1 MLVGDRMTE
10 RPITVTEDT
19 PVDRALRLMRDEKV
33 RRFPVLDKRGKP
45 VGIVSEKD
53 LLTVSPSPATSL
65 SMYEIPYLLS
75 KIKVRDTMA
84 KDVISVTED
93 TPLEEAARIMADNK
107 IGGLP
112 VTRDGKL
119 VGIIT
124 ETDLFKVFL
133 EMLGAREAAVR
144 LSMLIPERKGTLAKI
159 AGRVAELGG
168 NILALGTIMG
178 EDPTNRLL
186 TIRVTDISEE
196 QLVSAVEDLGVK
208 TLDARYCTTPA
219 CKE

>member
-1 MLVGDRMTE
+1 MTE

-33 RRFPVLDKRGKP
+33 RRFPVLDKRGRL

-53 LLTVSPSPATSL
+53 LLYVSPSPATSL

-84 KDVISVTED
+84 KDVISVIED

-144 LSMLIPERKGTLAKI
+144 LTMLVPEQKGTLAKI
-159 AGRVAELGG
+159 AGRVTELGG

-196 QLVSAVEDLGVK
+196 QLVSAVEDLGVQ

-219 CKE
+219 CEE

>member
-33 RRFPVLDKRGKP
+33 RRFPVLDKRGKL
-45 VGIVSEKD
+45 VGIVSEKG

-133 EMLGAREAAVR
+133 EMLAAVR

-219 CKE
+219 CEE